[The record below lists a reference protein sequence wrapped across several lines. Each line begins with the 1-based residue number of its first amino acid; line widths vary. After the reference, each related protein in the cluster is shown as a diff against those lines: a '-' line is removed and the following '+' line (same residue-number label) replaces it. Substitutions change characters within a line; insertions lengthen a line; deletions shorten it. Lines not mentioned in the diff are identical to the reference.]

1 MKLFHKP
8 AGFPSNG
15 ADLSRQWEVSSSTSN
30 IVSLPKM
37 ASVPKLSSTSRL
49 ARQEA
54 RPRSNPQALGESYTE
69 LNIWP

>member
-15 ADLSRQWEVSSSTSN
+15 ADLSRQWEVSSSTSM
-30 IVSLPKM
+30 VSLPKM

-54 RPRSNPQALGESYTE
+54 RPRSNPQALGESHSE